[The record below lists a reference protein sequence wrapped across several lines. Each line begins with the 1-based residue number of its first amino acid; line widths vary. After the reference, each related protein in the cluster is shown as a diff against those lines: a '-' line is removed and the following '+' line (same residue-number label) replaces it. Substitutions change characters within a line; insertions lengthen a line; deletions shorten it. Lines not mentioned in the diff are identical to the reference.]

1 MLNLARVYNPEQ
13 QGQQYRRAMAKP
25 LWTLQVVRN
34 QLRGSE
40 TTYTVKRQP
49 ASQGVTENSA
59 VSQASPQSWGR
70 LRGLLEQVAR
80 VDPQKVAAFK
90 KELDAAG
97 SVEIPNVPLD
107 SFDLRLIGFSDA

>member
-1 MLNLARVYNPEQ
+1 M
-13 QGQQYRRAMAKP
+13 GKP
-25 LWTLQVVRN
+25 VWTLQIVRN

-49 ASQGVTENSA
+49 GGHGIAESGA
-59 VSQASPQSWGR
+59 ISQASPQSWGR

-80 VDPQKVAAFK
+80 LDPQKVAAFK
-90 KELDAAG
+90 KELDETG
-97 SVEIPNVPLD
+97 TVEIANVPLD